1 MWPFEHTTDYAQQPS
16 GSYTET
22 NATQDASVLSTSEQ
36 AKAPQLSKPPE
47 ESILVHDDELPATK
61 EALTSR
67 PQPSETFTV
76 APDLISEKKGV
87 NNFTP
92 LLNQAL
98 SKTVH
103 WLNNPGN
110 MVYTIQIMSTE
121 MEEKSKLEEFLKSYS
136 GQQHGKQLFI
146 LPISSE
152 NQTLYAVTYGGFSH
166 YQSAKEQLEALP
178 DAMKRFN
185 PYIKTISSLRLS
197 IQ

>member
-1 MWPFEHTTDYAQQPS
+1 
-16 GSYTET
+16 
-22 NATQDASVLSTSEQ
+22 
-36 AKAPQLSKPPE
+36 
-47 ESILVHDDELPATK
+47 
-61 EALTSR
+61 
-67 PQPSETFTV
+67 
-76 APDLISEKKGV
+76 
-87 NNFTP
+87 
-92 LLNQAL
+92 
-98 SKTVH
+98 
-103 WLNNPGN
+103 